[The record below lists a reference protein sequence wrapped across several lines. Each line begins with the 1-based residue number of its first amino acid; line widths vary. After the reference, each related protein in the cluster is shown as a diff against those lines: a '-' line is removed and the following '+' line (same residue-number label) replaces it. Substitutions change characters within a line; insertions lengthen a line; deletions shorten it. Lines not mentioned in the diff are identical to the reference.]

1 MSIPYGTLRDIA
13 NELKNIREILEKQ
26 SSTQKE
32 TQNSN
37 LTSEKVTEEIQTQI
51 VEFPDSHQKLVF
63 TRKIEKDGDYVKI
76 GVWEYKGVKDG
87 ERIEE

>member
-51 VEFPDSHQKLVF
+51 VEFPDSPQEFVF
-63 TRKIEKDGDYVKI
+63 TRKIVTDGDSIKI
-76 GVWEYKGVKDG
+76 GDWEYKGVKDE

>member
-26 SSTQKE
+26 STTQTE

-63 TRKIEKDGDYVKI
+63 TRKIEMDGDN
-76 GVWEYKGVKDG
+76 
-87 ERIEE
+87 R